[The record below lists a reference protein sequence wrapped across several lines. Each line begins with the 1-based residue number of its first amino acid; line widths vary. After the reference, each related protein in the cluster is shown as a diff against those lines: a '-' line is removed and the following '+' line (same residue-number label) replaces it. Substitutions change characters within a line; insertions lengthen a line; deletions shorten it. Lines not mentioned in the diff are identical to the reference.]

1 MTIAPARSREIWN
14 YYFYCQILIKV
25 RNDNEELDGPVLAH
39 PRFFCEPHKSYIILG
54 GLGGFGLELADWLIL
69 RGAQKL
75 LLISRTGIRNGYQ
88 RSRVELWKSYGVNV
102 QVIAGT
108 DASIHEDCA
117 FILNSAA
124 KMGPVDAIF
133 NLAVVLKDS
142 IYKNQTAKTFE
153 ESFKPKAMA
162 TKTLDELS
170 RKMCPDLR
178 RFVVFSSV
186 SCGRGN
192 AGQTNYGMA
201 NSIMERICEKR
212 VQDGLPGMAIQWG
225 AVGDVG
231 LVADMQEDNKELVIG
246 GTLQQRIQ
254 SCLRS
259 LDAFLVHNR
268 PVVSSMVVAEKRAG
282 LSGVMNILETVASII
297 GNHFFMNR
305 MY

>member
-1 MTIAPARSREIWN
+1 MKYD
-14 YYFYCQILIKV
+14 YYSYFQILIKI
-25 RNDNEELDGPVLAH
+25 RGENEPLVLPILAY

-69 RGAQKL
+69 RGARKL
-75 LLISRTGIRNGYQ
+75 LLTSRTGIQNGYQ
-88 RSRVELWKSYGVNV
+88 RSRIELWKSYGINV
-102 QVIAGT
+102 QIVAGA
-108 DASIHEDCA
+108 DASIHEDFA
-117 FILNSAA
+117 FILSSAA
-124 KMGPVDAIF
+124 KMGPVDVVF
-133 NLAVVLKDS
+133 NLAVVLRDS
-142 IYKNQTAKTFE
+142 IYKNQTTETFE

-170 RKMCPDLR
+170 RRMCPDLR
-178 RFVVFSSV
+178 HFVVFSSV

-231 LVADMQEDNKELVIG
+231 LVANMLENNKELVIG

-254 SCLRS
+254 SCLQS
-259 LDAFLVHNR
+259 LDVFLVQCR
-268 PVVSSMVVAEKRAG
+268 PIVGSMVVAAKRAG
-282 LSGVMNILETVASII
+282 VSGTMNILETVADIM
-297 GNHFFMNR
+297 GNHFLMNKIHLSYVTR
-305 MY
+305 LLR